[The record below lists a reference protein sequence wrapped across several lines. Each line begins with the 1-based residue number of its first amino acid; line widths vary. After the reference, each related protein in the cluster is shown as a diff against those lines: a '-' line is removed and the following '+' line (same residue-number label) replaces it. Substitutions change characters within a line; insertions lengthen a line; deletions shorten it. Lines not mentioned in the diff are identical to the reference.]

1 MWAPRQWGVGTLV
14 CEGTWEPLPHFV
26 GEKTEAQR
34 ETASP
39 RSRDDLMVEA
49 VCGLQGGGAQLRTHC
64 PGAASPRQPC
74 AFTDA
79 VHAGPG
85 VGASICGTGRGLFAG
100 QVVRLPPPQERGTEG
115 GECKG
120 LG

>member
-49 VCGLQGGGAQLRTHC
+49 VCGLQGGGPSCELTVPEPPA
-64 PGAASPRQPC
+64 PGSRVRSQMQ
-74 AFTDA
+74 FTQ
-79 VHAGPG
+79 
-85 VGASICGTGRGLFAG
+85 GRGWAPASAELA
-100 QVVRLPPPQERGTEG
+100 VACLLDR
-115 GECKG
+115 
-120 LG
+120 